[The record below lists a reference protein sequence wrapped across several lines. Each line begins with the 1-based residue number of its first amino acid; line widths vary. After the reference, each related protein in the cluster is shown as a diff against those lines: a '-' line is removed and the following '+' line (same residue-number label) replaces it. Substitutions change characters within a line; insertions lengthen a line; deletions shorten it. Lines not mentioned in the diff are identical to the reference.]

1 MVEAIDRVVVND
13 ILSFSPLVEY
23 FINPDN
29 YFFPMIYHSKPK
41 SGLMVG
47 LYASVAL
54 GPLLGTSRKP
64 F

>member
-1 MVEAIDRVVVND
+1 MIEAIDRVVVND
-13 ILSFSPLVEY
+13 IVSISPLVEY
-23 FINPDN
+23 FIHPDN
-29 YFFPMIYHSKPK
+29 YFFPVVYHSTPK
-41 SGLMVG
+41 SGVMAG